1 LFYDTFCLTNAFLRA
16 ADATG
21 DSTYA
26 RTALCG
32 VWPSVDDC
40 ANRATN
46 NGATNRATSNFF
58 SGTNFIGMGLALFL
72 VGVIAAHIDTFTINN
87 RFIDKRSITRTSR

>member
-1 LFYDTFCLTNAFLRA
+1 LNAFLRA

-40 ANRATN
+40 ANRTSN
-46 NGATNRATSNFF
+46 NGATNRTTSNFF
-58 SGTNFIGMGLALFL
+58 SGTNFIGIGLALFL
-72 VGVIAAHIDTFTINN
+72 VGVIPTHIDTFTVDNGLINEWT
-87 RFIDKRSITRTSR
+87 ITHAPTCPKAQSKH